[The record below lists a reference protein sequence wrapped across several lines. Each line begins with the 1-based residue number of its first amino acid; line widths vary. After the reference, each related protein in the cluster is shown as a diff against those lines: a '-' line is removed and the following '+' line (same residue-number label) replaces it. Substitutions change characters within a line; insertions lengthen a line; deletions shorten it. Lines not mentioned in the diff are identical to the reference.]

1 MKKFNNGDSRVCI
14 FPSIL
19 YVLECSDLVDD
30 VKEILDDDVEWSES
44 PIHGQT
50 KDLYILKNKSPELV
64 KAFEDRINLVLEECN
79 FQNTFQMTTSWF
91 TRIAPYGHIE
101 SHRHGNCMWSSVFY
115 FEEECGALTFVK
127 DSQSIHV
134 PQDNPE
140 SDLAMSGDVTFPCE
154 KGRLLLF
161 PSHLHHKL
169 ALNNRSDIRYS
180 MAMNYMP
187 KGKVTLGDSS
197 FNYG

>member
-1 MKKFNNGDSRVCI
+1 MKKFNNGDIRVCI
-14 FPSIL
+14 FPSIV

-115 FEEECGALTFVK
+115 FEEECGALTFV
-127 DSQSIHV
+127 
-134 PQDNPE
+134 
-140 SDLAMSGDVTFPCE
+140 
-154 KGRLLLF
+154 
-161 PSHLHHKL
+161 
-169 ALNNRSDIRYS
+169 
-180 MAMNYMP
+180 
-187 KGKVTLGDSS
+187 
-197 FNYG
+197 

>member
-1 MKKFNNGDSRVCI
+1 MKKFDNGNIRVCI
-14 FPSIL
+14 FPTL
-19 YVLECSDLVDD
+19 VYVIECSDLVED
-30 VKEILDDDVEWSES
+30 VKSLLTDDIEWSDS
-44 PIHGQT
+44 PVHGQT
-50 KDLYILKNKSPELV
+50 KDLYILKNKNPKLLKS
-64 KAFEDRINLVLEECN
+64 FEDKVNKALDECN
-79 FQNTFQMTTSWF
+79 FENTFQMTTSWF

-115 FEEECGALTFVK
+115 FEEDCGALTFIK
-127 DSQSIHV
+127 DSQAIHV
-134 PQDNPE
+134 PQNNHNPY
-140 SDLAMSGDVTFPCE
+140 LAMNGDVTFPCE
-154 KGRLLLF
+154 KGKLLLF

-187 KGKVTLGDSS
+187 KGQVTIGDSS